1 MCYKTQGHYKSSDLS
16 RILNTH
22 FGKSMNLARIK
33 VMSMMICALYKV
45 QQVAYTKLAAAFDN
59 EAAAS
64 SSLRRIQRF
73 IAECVIDTDL
83 IAKLI
88 LKLIPV
94 SGPYDLAMDRTNWKF
109 SDTNINILT
118 LGIIYEG
125 MAFPVVF
132 KMMDKRGNSNTE
144 ERIELVMADREFVG
158 SEWLEYLN
166 AIGIHYHI
174 RIREN
179 FKVVRHGQGL

>member
-1 MCYKTQGHYKSSDLS
+1 M
-16 RILNTH
+16 
-22 FGKSMNLARIK
+22 
-33 VMSMMICALYKV
+33 
-45 QQVAYTKLAAAFDN
+45 
-59 EAAAS
+59 
-64 SSLRRIQRF
+64 
-73 IAECVIDTDL
+73 IDTDL

-94 SGPYDLAMDRTNWKF
+94 SWAYDLAMDRTNWKF

-144 ERIELVMADREFVG
+144 ERIELVNRFLRIAGHDSIGHLMADREFVG
-158 SEWLEYLN
+158 SKWLEYLN
-166 AIGIHYHI
+166 VMGIHYHI

-179 FKVVRHGQGL
+179 FKVVRHGQQTRAFWLFNDVRLGEGKHLDGI

>member
-1 MCYKTQGHYKSSDLS
+1 
-16 RILNTH
+16 
-22 FGKSMNLARIK
+22 MNLVRIK
-33 VMSMMICALYKV
+33 VMSMMICALCKV

-94 SGPYDLAMDRTNWKF
+94 SWAYDLAMDRTNWKF

-144 ERIELVMADREFVG
+144 ERIELVNRFLRIAGHDSIGHLMADREFIG
-158 SEWLEYLN
+158 SE
-166 AIGIHYHI
+166 
-174 RIREN
+174 
-179 FKVVRHGQGL
+179 